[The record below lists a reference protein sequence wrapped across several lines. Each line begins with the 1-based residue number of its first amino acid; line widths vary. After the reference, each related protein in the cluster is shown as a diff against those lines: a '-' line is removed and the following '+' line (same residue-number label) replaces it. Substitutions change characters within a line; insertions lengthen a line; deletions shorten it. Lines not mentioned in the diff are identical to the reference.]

1 MERAMEIAKVIGV
14 AFGLVVLVAAIIMW
28 LSFTKFWTNK

>member
-14 AFGLVVLVAAIIMW
+14 AFGVVVLVAAIIMW
-28 LSFTKFWTNK
+28 LSFTKFWIKK